1 MEREKVPSYLAKSIL
16 NRDFVF
22 CFLAFF
28 IFAAA
33 IHALTPTI
41 PVYLARL
48 GSHEREIGVLVG
60 IFGISSLMSRF
71 IVGAC
76 LREFSEKSV
85 MMAGALIFALGS
97 LAFIFLHPFWPFFAV
112 RVMQGVAFACL
123 DTAALA
129 FIVNVIPEVYRGQ
142 TLAYFMLAP
151 NLALTVAP
159 AFGMFLLNRYNFTFF
174 FLTVAILA
182 LGAFALSCLLK
193 GRKTGRPEEN
203 TAVYRNRFFEGRIV
217 VPAAIGF
224 MHTFTFGAIVAFF
237 PLYAIQKGVGNPGL
251 FFSAVAIMIIS
262 GRIIGGRMLDT
273 WSKDRII
280 LTFLSVG
287 LVAMIILSFSETLS
301 MFIIVGILWGTCTS
315 ILAPATMTYAFEY
328 ADSSDGTAVGTFR
341 SLTDSGAA
349 LGPMIMGMLIPVT
362 GYRGM
367 FICLAFICFIDLCY
381 FQFYVRRHRP
391 VQSSGSYA

>member
-60 IFGISSLMSRF
+60 IFGISSLISRF
-71 IVGAC
+71 IVGAG

-129 FIVNVIPEVYRGQ
+129 FIVNVIPRAYRCQ
-142 TLAYFMLAP
+142 LLAYFMLAP

-193 GRKTGRPEEN
+193 GRKMDRPEEN
-203 TAVYRNRFFEGRIV
+203 AAVCRNRFFEGKIV
-217 VPAAIGF
+217 APAAIGF

-349 LGPMIMGMLIPVT
+349 LGPMIMGALIPVT

-367 FICLAFICFIDLCY
+367 FICLAFIC
-381 FQFYVRRHRP
+381 
-391 VQSSGSYA
+391 S

>member
-1 MEREKVPSYLAKSIL
+1 MARDNFTRYLINNIL
-16 NRDFVF
+16 NRNFVF

-41 PVYLARL
+41 PIYLARS
-48 GSHEREIGVLVG
+48 GSGEREIGVLVG
-60 IFGISSLMSRF
+60 IFGISSLISRS

-76 LREFSEKSV
+76 LRRCSEKSV

-97 LAFIFLHPFWPFFAV
+97 FAFIFLRPFWPFFAV
-112 RVMQGVAFACL
+112 RIMQGVAFACL

-129 FIVNVIPEVYRGQ
+129 FIVSVIPGAYRGQ

-159 AFGMFLLNRYNFTFF
+159 AFAMFLINRYNFTLF
-174 FLTVAILA
+174 FLTVMALS
-182 LGAFALSCLLK
+182 LGAFTLSFLLK
-193 GRKTGRPEEN
+193 RQKMDRSEERA
-203 TAVYRNRFFEGRIV
+203 AVSHNRFFEGRIV
-217 VPAAIGF
+217 APAAIGF

-251 FFSAVAIMIIS
+251 FFSAVAIMIIA
-262 GRIIGGRMLDT
+262 GRILGGRMLDT

-287 LVAMIILSFSETLS
+287 LVAMIILSFSVTLP
-301 MFIIVGILWGTCTS
+301 MFIIVGILWGTCTAV
-315 ILAPATMTYAFEY
+315 LAPATMTYAFEY
-328 ADSSDGTAVGTFR
+328 AGSSDGTAVGTFR

-349 LGPMIMGMLIPVT
+349 LGPMIMGVLIPVT

-367 FICLAFICFIDLCY
+367 FLCLAFVCFIDLGY
-381 FQFYVRRHRP
+381 FQFYVRRRRP
-391 VQSSGSYA
+391 V

>member
-1 MEREKVPSYLAKSIL
+1 MAKDNITRYLINNLL

-41 PVYLARL
+41 PIYLARS
-48 GSHEREIGVLVG
+48 GSGEREIGVLVG
-60 IFGISSLMSRF
+60 IFGISSLISRF

-76 LREFSEKSV
+76 LRKCSEKSV

-97 LAFIFLHPFWPFFAV
+97 FAFIFLRPFWPFFAV
-112 RVMQGVAFACL
+112 RIMQGVAFACL

-129 FIVNVIPEVYRGQ
+129 FIVSVIPGAYRGQ

-159 AFGMFLLNRYNFTFF
+159 VFGMFLINRYSFTFF
-174 FLTVAILA
+174 FLTVMALA

-193 GRKTGRPEEN
+193 GRKTDKSEER
-203 TAVYRNRFFEGRIV
+203 TAVSRNRFFEGRIV
-217 VPAAIGF
+217 APAAIGF

-237 PLYAIQKGVGNPGL
+237 PLYAIQRGVNNPGL
-251 FFSAVAIMIIS
+251 FFSAVAVMIIA
-262 GRIIGGRMLDT
+262 GRILGGRMLDA

-280 LTFLSVG
+280 LTFLAVG
-287 LVAMIILSFSETLS
+287 LAAMIILSFSETLS

-328 ADSSDGTAVGTFR
+328 AGSSDGTAVGTFR

-349 LGPMIMGMLIPVT
+349 LGPMIMGILIPVT

-367 FICLAFICFIDLCY
+367 FLCLAFICFIDLGY

-391 VQSSGSYA
+391 M

>member
-1 MEREKVPSYLAKSIL
+1 MEKEKVPRYLINKIL
-16 NRDFVF
+16 NKDFVF

-41 PVYLARL
+41 PVYLSRV
-48 GSHEREIGVLVG
+48 GSGEREIGVLVG
-60 IFGISSLMSRF
+60 IFGISSLISRF

-76 LREFSEKSV
+76 LRRYSERSV

-129 FIVNVIPEVYRGQ
+129 FIVNVIPAEYRGQ

-159 AFGMFLLNRYNFTFF
+159 AFAMFLINRYSFTLF
-174 FLTVAILA
+174 FLTVMVLA
-182 LGAFALSCLLK
+182 LGSFALSCLLK
-193 GRKTGRPEEN
+193 GQKMDRSEERIG
-203 TAVYRNRFFEGRIV
+203 VSRNHFFEGRIV
-217 VPAAIGF
+217 APAVIGF

-237 PLYAIQKGVGNPGL
+237 PLYAIQRGVNNPGL
-251 FFSAVAIMIIS
+251 FFSAVAVMIIA
-262 GRIIGGRMLDT
+262 GRIMGGRMLDT

-280 LTFLSVG
+280 LTFLFVG

-301 MFIIVGILWGTCTS
+301 MFMIVGILWGTCTS

-328 ADSSDGTAVGTFR
+328 AGSSDGTAVGTFR

-367 FICLAFICFIDLCY
+367 FLSLAIICFIDLGY

-391 VQSSGSYA
+391 A

>member
-1 MEREKVPSYLAKSIL
+1 MAKDNINRYLIKKIL

-41 PVYLARL
+41 PIYLARL
-48 GSHEREIGVLVG
+48 GSGEREIGVLVG
-60 IFGISSLMSRF
+60 IFGISSLISRF

-76 LREFSEKSV
+76 LRKCSEKSV

-97 LAFIFLHPFWPFFAV
+97 FAFIFLHPFWPFFAV
-112 RVMQGVAFACL
+112 RVMQGIAFACL

-129 FIVNVIPEVYRGQ
+129 FIVNVIPGLYRGQ

-159 AFGMFLLNRYNFTFF
+159 AFAMFLINRYNFVLF
-174 FLTVAILA
+174 FLTVMVLA
-182 LGAFALSCLLK
+182 LGAFTLSCLLK
-193 GRKTGRPEEN
+193 GQKKDRAEER
-203 TAVYRNRFFEGRIV
+203 TDVSRNRFFEGRIV
-217 VPAAIGF
+217 APAAIGF

-237 PLYAIQKGVGNPGL
+237 PLYAIQKGVSNPGL
-251 FFSAVAIMIIS
+251 FFSAVAIMIIA
-262 GRIIGGRMLDT
+262 GRIVGGRMLDA

-287 LVAMIILSFSETLS
+287 LVAMIVLSFSETLS

-328 ADSSDGTAVGTFR
+328 AGSSDGTAVGTFR

-367 FICLAFICFIDLCY
+367 FLCLAFICFLDLAY
-381 FQFYVRRHRP
+381 FQFYVRRHR
-391 VQSSGSYA
+391 AM

>member
-1 MEREKVPSYLAKSIL
+1 MEREKVPPYLIKSIL

-41 PVYLARL
+41 PIYLARL
-48 GSHEREIGVLVG
+48 GSGEREIGVLVG
-60 IFGISSLMSRF
+60 IFGISSLISRF

-76 LREFSEKSV
+76 LRKFSEKSV

-112 RVMQGVAFACL
+112 RFMQGVAFACM

-129 FIVNVIPEVYRGQ
+129 FIVNVVPGAYRGQ

-159 AFGMFLLNRYNFTFF
+159 AFAMLLINRYSFTLL
-174 FLTVAILA
+174 FLTVMIVA

-193 GRKTGRPEEN
+193 VQKTDRLEER
-203 TAVYRNRFFEGRIV
+203 TSVSGNRFFEGRIV
-217 VPAAIGF
+217 APAAIGF

-237 PLYAIQKGVGNPGL
+237 PLYAIQRGVSNPGL
-251 FFSAVAIMIIS
+251 FFSAVAIMIIV
-262 GRIIGGRMLDT
+262 GRILGGRMLDA
-273 WSKDRII
+273 WSKDKII

-328 ADSSDGTAVGTFR
+328 AGSSDGTAVGTFR

-349 LGPMIMGMLIPVT
+349 LGPMIMGILIPVT

-367 FICLAFICFIDLCY
+367 FLCLAFICFIDLGY

-391 VQSSGSYA
+391 M